1 MSETVYIETSIVG
14 YLTVR
19 PNNNLIL
26 MANSEATREW
36 WDTRRNNFSL
46 YISQV
51 VLDEV
56 AKGDT

>member
-1 MSETVYIETSIVG
+1 MSETIYIETSIVG
-14 YLTVR
+14 YLTIR

-26 MANSEATREW
+26 MANAEVTQEW
-36 WDTRRNNFSL
+36 WDSRRNNFTL

-56 AKGDT
+56 A